1 MERNVSALIRCLPW
15 KQTIEA
21 RLCLIKRI
29 HAKVL
34 VSRGEMRHW
43 VWKCCD
49 CLIGQENEGENKD
62 GKDKN

>member
-1 MERNVSALIRCLPW
+1 MSALIERRPC
-15 KQTIEA
+15 KHENKTE
-21 RLCLIKRI
+21 LCLIKRL

-49 CLIGQENEGENKD
+49 CPIGQEIEGENED
-62 GKDKN
+62 GKDKD